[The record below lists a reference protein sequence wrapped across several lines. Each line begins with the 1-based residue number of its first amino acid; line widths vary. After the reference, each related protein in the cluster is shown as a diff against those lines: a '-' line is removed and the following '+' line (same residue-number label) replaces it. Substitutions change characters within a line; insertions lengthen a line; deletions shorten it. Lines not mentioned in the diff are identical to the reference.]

1 MTLQNYLK
9 RIKKSLSV
17 VVRGS
22 PWSFRY
28 ISWLS
33 VACPWDVVFFSK
45 HYVPLSVVV
54 RGDMFCLFS
63 PYTVVRGC
71 PWPVVSKNLMKSGLS
86 VVVRGLSGKSV
97 NLKLFRLK
105 VFLENSSF

>member
-17 VVRGS
+17 VVRGLFAT
-22 PWSFRY
+22 FRG
-28 ISWLS
+28 
-33 VACPWDVVFFSK
+33 CPWLVRGMWFSSQNTM
-45 HYVPLSVVV
+45 YRCPWLSVVV